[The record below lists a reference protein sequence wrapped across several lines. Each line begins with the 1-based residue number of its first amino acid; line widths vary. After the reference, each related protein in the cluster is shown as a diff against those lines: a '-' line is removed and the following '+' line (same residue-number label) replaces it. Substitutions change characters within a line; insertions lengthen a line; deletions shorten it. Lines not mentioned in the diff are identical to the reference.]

1 MACSDDRVSLLKA
14 GMCKSDQPNECGSD
28 FMNGSFF
35 SRILGEGVNS
45 HHDCKVT
52 FFFPRWGGVGWQ
64 EFYSEWLSDVDFIR
78 NRRKLLRQRKKIGE
92 GDPAVPHLDYN

>member
-35 SRILGEGVNS
+35 SRILGEGVTS

-52 FFFPRWGGVGWQ
+52 FFSHDGGGW
-64 EFYSEWLSDVDFIR
+64 LAGI
-78 NRRKLLRQRKKIGE
+78 LLRVAFGRRLHQESSKAAETKEKNWRR
-92 GDPAVPHLDYN
+92 